1 MRTNGEIIQVWVVS
15 LVGQTPE
22 SWRAVLSI
30 AEWEKAMRFRFPADQ
45 ARSAVTRGVLRTL
58 LSRYLNRP
66 AGDLAFTEND
76 HGKPAISGIEFN
88 VSHSGDYSLLAFSHE
103 SPIGVDVEHIR
114 DWKVMHDLARRVLTP
129 NEFERF
135 SSLPDLRRQRVFYEI
150 WTLKESIL
158 KAIGSGLSV
167 APESLEISF
176 YPDKPKLLSA
186 ETDLIKDVSDWS
198 LHSLDIGDI
207 AYTAAITVR
216 KTHPTIQINH
226 F

>member
-1 MRTNGEIIQVWVVS
+1 MRIIGESIQVWVVR
-15 LVGQTPE
+15 LTGQTPE
-22 SWRAVLSI
+22 SWRHVLSI

-45 ARSAVTRGVLRTL
+45 IRSAVTRGVLRIL

-88 VSHSGDYSLLAFSHE
+88 VSHSGDYSLLAFSRS
-103 SPIGVDVEHIR
+103 SPIGADVELIR
-114 DWKVMHDLARRVLTP
+114 DRKVIHDLSRRVLTP
-129 NEFERF
+129 DEYQRF
-135 SSLPDLRRQRVFYEI
+135 NSVPDLDRQRVFHEI

-167 APESLEISF
+167 APESLEIAF
-176 YPDKPKLLSA
+176 HPDKPKLLSA
-186 ETDLIKDVSDWS
+186 QTGLIKNLSDWS
-198 LHSLDIGDI
+198 LHSLDIGDS

-216 KTHPTIQINH
+216 ETHPTIQLNH